1 MLLLGQNFLCLASRK
16 EQVMRFKKRLFIFED
31 DSNIAITYAH
41 SKEEAMHIFEKQFPD
56 LVGNMIKE
64 AEFDFMGIAAIKK

>member
-1 MLLLGQNFLCLASRK
+1 
-16 EQVMRFKKRLFIFED
+16 MRFKKKLFIFENE
-31 DSNIAITYAH
+31 SNIAITYAH

-64 AEFDFMGIAAIKK
+64 TEFDFMGIAAIKK